1 MGKEKPPL
9 KLTPAD
15 DSTRERIVL
24 TAMHLY
30 ATGGLEQVSMRAI
43 GTALAVSQM
52 AAYRHF
58 KSKDDLFAEIRRR
71 VFDGFA
77 SYLECAVESG
87 STPALRLIR
96 YTYAYVE
103 FGRQAPADY
112 KFIFDLWPREQ
123 YQMVVRQEGSGVLAR
138 NRAFNEQL
146 KVVAE
151 MLDADPES
159 VEVQEKAHIMWHSL
173 HGLVSLHTSKK
184 LGFGFSLDD
193 LIKPTLIALA
203 KGLFPAHAEGLSIR
217 VPKLPPVAGLI
228 SEREAPAPLDG
239 EETTRVSRRR

>member
-1 MGKEKPPL
+1 MGKEIPPL
-9 KLTPAD
+9 NLAPAD
-15 DSTRERIVL
+15 DNARERIVR

-71 VFDGFA
+71 VFDNFA
-77 SYLECAVESG
+77 SYLEGAAGSG
-87 STPALRLIR
+87 STPALRLVR

-123 YQMVVRQEGSGVLAR
+123 YQMVVRKEGSGVLAR
-138 NRAFNEQL
+138 TRAFNVQL
-146 KVVAE
+146 KVVAD

-159 VEVQEKAHIMWHSL
+159 AEVQEKAHIMWHSL
-173 HGLVSLHTSKK
+173 HGLVSLHASKK
-184 LGFGFSLDD
+184 LGFGLALDD
-193 LIKPTLIALA
+193 LIKPTLSALV
-203 KGLFPAHAEGLSIR
+203 KGLFPGHAEGLSVR
-217 VPKLPPVAGLI
+217 VPKLPSVAGLI
-228 SEREAPAPLDG
+228 SERDTQAPGA
-239 EETTRVSRRR
+239 EQAVARKTRRR